1 MTPDAVVALG
11 MDAGRVA
18 LLIGGPILLAGLLA
32 GLAVSIFQAVTQ
44 IQDGSLAFLPKVA
57 ATLAVLALLGHWML
71 GQLVGFT
78 TGLLANL
85 AAFAR

>member
-1 MTPDAVVALG
+1 MTPDAAVALG

-18 LLIGGPILLAGLLA
+18 LLVGGPILLAGLLA
-32 GLAVSIFQAVTQ
+32 GLAVSVFQAVTQ

-85 AAFAR
+85 AAFGR

>member
-57 ATLAVLALLGHWML
+57 ATLAVLALLGYWML

>member
-1 MTPDAVVALG
+1 MTPDAVIALG